1 MHLIV
6 RAHASLGDLMY
17 GVSCDPVIQLV
28 TSRQHLGTMS
38 GVWSHHTP
46 SQAGDKFTET
56 DMFPV
61 SQQRGPCH
69 NNRDMSGEQEI
80 CLSVSHK
87 LPILLSSEQS
97 ANLCHCQDHREQWS

>member
-6 RAHASLGDLMY
+6 RAHAASLGDLMY
-17 GVSCDPVIQLV
+17 GVSCDRDSVIQLV
-28 TSRQHLGTMS
+28 TSRQHLGSVS

-61 SQQRGPCH
+61 RQQSGPCH

-80 CLSVSHK
+80 CLSVSCVTQTAAYFD
-87 LPILLSSEQS
+87 EQ
-97 ANLCHCQDHREQWS
+97 

>member
-6 RAHASLGDLMY
+6 TAHASLGDLMY
-17 GVSCDPVIQLV
+17 GVSCDRDPDSACDIQ
-28 TSRQHLGTMS
+28 TASWA

-56 DMFPV
+56 DMFPLCV
-61 SQQRGPCH
+61 ITT
-69 NNRDMSGEQEI
+69 DMSGEQEI

-87 LPILLSSEQS
+87 LPILMSSQQS
-97 ANLCHCQDHREQWS
+97 ANLCQCQDHRTL